1 MAVPA
6 EAPGDVEAGQVR
18 QADVEDDG
26 IEAAARFDELEAIL
40 APGCE
45 VDDVA
50 LLDQESLKQA
60 SKARVVLDDEH
71 VHMPVLPAVSEEFLK
86 AAQLGA
92 RRSPSEQS
100 RALDVPR
107 FSDLLAISERNR
119 ANVANLLAKSEQPGV
134 RNSQPLSPRATM
146 LVLAARTRPV

>member
-1 MAVPA
+1 V
-6 EAPGDVEAGQVR
+6 
-18 QADVEDDG
+18 
-26 IEAAARFDELEAIL
+26 
-40 APGCE
+40 
-45 VDDVA
+45 
-50 LLDQESLKQA
+50 
-60 SKARVVLDDEH
+60 
-71 VHMPVLPAVSEEFLK
+71 VSEEFLK

-92 RRSPSEQS
+92 RRSALAQRAIQS
-100 RALDVPR
+100 LGRPR